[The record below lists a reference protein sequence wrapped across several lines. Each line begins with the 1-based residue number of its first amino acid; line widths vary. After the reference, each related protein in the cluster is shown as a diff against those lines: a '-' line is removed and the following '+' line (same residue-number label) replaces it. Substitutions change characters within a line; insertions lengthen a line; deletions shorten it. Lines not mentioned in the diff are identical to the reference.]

1 VPHADLHDD
10 GPAAAEAG
18 EVAVVHLEVVLP
30 LVDAPP
36 AVIEEEVLEGIAA
49 SEGEQ
54 ELEQG

>member
-1 VPHADLHDD
+1 
-10 GPAAAEAG
+10 
-18 EVAVVHLEVVLP
+18 VLP

-49 SEGEQ
+49 GEREQ